1 MAKLCHEGSGE
12 CGNVTKVHHLAGTV
26 DLQTEQGLLQD
37 VPASELRRLPEQ
49 PTRSP
54 RREPREAPASTD

>member
-1 MAKLCHEGSGE
+1 MCHEGSGA
-12 CGNVTKVHHLAGTV
+12 CGKVTKLHPLAGTV

-49 PTRSP
+49 PARSP
-54 RREPREAPASTD
+54 RRELRETPASTD